1 MQHSGYDFVNIGG
14 ELVSSLSVPRSVAT
28 QVSGDIDGDDLG
40 LLVYTVATKEGSII
54 DP

>member
-14 ELVSSLSVPRSVAT
+14 ELVSSLSVPRSVAI